1 MLIAFVA
8 PKQYGKSTA
17 CDILKKYWGD
27 DVVRINF
34 KDALVKELKQN
45 FPDLLRAILE
55 EEIETAMRLDGGIEA
70 QKVREAGIDGLFVNK
85 PPLIRTLMQ
94 NYGTEVRRGDRDS
107 YWVDRWAESVV
118 LATSD
123 HTLTDDVRFINEA
136 QKVKDLGGILIR
148 LNRIDKTSTDTHK
161 SETEQ
166 AGIKCDYTITV
177 GEGEFT
183 ELEYQLKLIVDSL

>member
-17 CDILKKYWGD
+17 CNILKQYWGD
-27 DVVRINF
+27 DVVQINF
-34 KDALVKELKQN
+34 KDALINELKHN
-45 FPDLLRAILE
+45 FPDLLQEVLRKENEWRFECGEA
-55 EEIETAMRLDGGIEA
+55 EIT
-70 QKVREAGIDGLFVNK
+70 IDDLFIIK

-94 NYGTEVRRGDRDS
+94 NYGTEVRRGDKDS
-107 YWVDRWAESVV
+107 YWVDQWAGA
-118 LATSD
+118 LASSTAEYI
-123 HTLTDDVRFINEA
+123 LTDDVRFINEA
-136 QKVKDLGGILIR
+136 QEIKENGGILIR
-148 LNRIDKTSTDTHK
+148 LNRTDKTSTDTHS